1 MQLNE
6 KENQM
11 IRISKKI
18 IAEIEYHAEQT
29 YPEECCGMMLG
40 FSKNSI
46 HFIEEVIKID
56 NSQDEN
62 RRRRFFITP
71 EQYRQ
76 TEQLARELKME
87 LLGFYHSH
95 PDHPAAP
102 SVFDT
107 DHALPWF
114 TYIIVSVGQGKAAA
128 MTAWLLNEK
137 RTQFN
142 ERIIIVDP
150 SPISS
155 AVRQLAHAPH
165 EL

>member
-1 MQLNE
+1 
-6 KENQM
+6 M
-11 IRISKKI
+11 IRLSEKI
-18 IAEIEYHAEQT
+18 VDEIELHAEQT

-40 FSKNSI
+40 FSKDGI
-46 HFIEEVIKID
+46 HTIEEVIKID
-56 NSQDEN
+56 NSQDKN

-76 TEQLARELKME
+76 AEQLARKWKME

-114 TYIIVSVGQGKAAA
+114 TYVIVSVEHGKAAA
-128 MTAWLLNEK
+128 MTAWLLNEE
-137 RTQFN
+137 RTQFM
-142 ERIIIVDP
+142 ERMIVVEP
-150 SPISS
+150 SSSTSS
-155 AVRQLAHAPH
+155 ARQSVLSYNTEP
-165 EL
+165 

>member
-1 MQLNE
+1 
-6 KENQM
+6 M
-11 IRISKKI
+11 IRLSKKI
-18 IAEIEYHAEQT
+18 VDEIELHAEQT
-29 YPEECCGMMLG
+29 YPEECCGMILG
-40 FSKNSI
+40 FSHNGV

-76 TEQLARELKME
+76 AEQLARDLKME

-102 SVFDT
+102 SAFDT

-114 TYIIVSVGQGKAAA
+114 TYIIVSVKQGKAAA
-128 MTAWLLNEK
+128 MTAWLLNEE

-142 ERIIIVDP
+142 ERVIIVDP
-150 SPISS
+150 TPFSSS
-155 AVRQLAHAPH
+155 ARQLAHAPY

>member
-1 MQLNE
+1 MKVNE
-6 KENQM
+6 KENSM
-11 IRISKKI
+11 IRLSKKI
-18 IAEIEYHAEQT
+18 VDEIEYHAEQT
-29 YPEECCGMMLG
+29 YPEECCGMILG
-40 FSKNSI
+40 FSKGGFHS
-46 HFIEEVIKID
+46 IEEIIRID

-76 TEQLARELKME
+76 AEQRARELKME

-128 MTAWLLNEK
+128 MTAWLLNED
-137 RTQFN
+137 RTRFI

-150 SPISS
+150 SSVLSPT
-155 AVRQLAHAPH
+155 RQLALPLN
-165 EL
+165 ER